1 MFVAVIYRPPD
12 AELINSDLAEALEQ
26 HSVGFAHRIVMG
38 DLNANMLVTEQEST
52 FVKHLTCQLNLK
64 LVEHDATNHQ
74 NGKSHTC
81 IDVIFT
87 DDDDIVLDS
96 NNSDLSQ

>member
-12 AELINSDLAEALEQ
+12 AELINSNLAKALEQ
-26 HSVGFAHRIVMG
+26 HSVGFAHQIVMG

-52 FVKHLTCQLNLK
+52 FVKHLACPLNLK
-64 LVEHDATNHQ
+64 LVEHGATNHQ
-74 NGKSHTC
+74 NGKSDIW

-87 DDDDIVLDS
+87 DDDDVVLDS
-96 NNSDLSQ
+96 NNMTASP